1 MKVVTVADAGR
12 AVNKSAVES
21 QINGA
26 AIMGLGLTL
35 SEEMNFENGKL
46 LNSGF
51 LDYRL
56 LTTLDAPEFEAI
68 IVESNQRDGPF
79 GAKGTGEI
87 GIVAIGA
94 AIANA
99 VHNATGIRIWKSPIT
114 FKAILDALIE
124 KGMGEVKETSS
135 IKIA

>member
-1 MKVVTVADAGR
+1 MQEGS
-12 AVNKSAVES
+12 VNKSAVES

-87 GIVAIGA
+87 GIVAIG
-94 AIANA
+94 
-99 VHNATGIRIWKSPIT
+99 VRDSQCSPQCHWNT
-114 FKAILDALIE
+114 NMEVAHYFKGD
-124 KGMGEVKETSS
+124 S
-135 IKIA
+135 

>member
-1 MKVVTVADAGR
+1 
-12 AVNKSAVES
+12 
-21 QINGA
+21 
-26 AIMGLGLTL
+26 MG
-35 SEEMNFENGKL
+35 SL

-114 FKAILDALIE
+114 SKAILDALIE
-124 KGMGEVKETSS
+124 KRNGRC
-135 IKIA
+135 